1 MNSAL
6 EIALVKIHS
15 SIPPEI
21 LEYTFANREL
31 RNEVVS
37 IDEMI
42 LQKVIRYRVIKDM
55 NVDGGKFKEIVLRRN
70 YIEPLTR
77 NYDDNLMHTGR
88 WSVYRIPAAVR
99 EGRPI
104 VEVMNLKFRGA
115 YAGYQPYSTGY
126 IGGANITTVAQ
137 GVLDAHTFQ
146 TSPPI
151 PNVELLSGDLVR
163 LTPSQHH
170 GTMWAMNCRLAY
182 DECLTNL
189 NTSAI
194 QPFADCCVLAV
205 QAYIFINT
213 TIMLDKAYIQNGYQV
228 GQFKNIIDN
237 YSDANAKYEEAFKV
251 LSAAMFL
258 DPTRLNT
265 FLPYI
270 V

>member
-15 SIPPEI
+15 TIPPEI
-21 LEYTFANREL
+21 LEYAFANREL
-31 RNEVVS
+31 REQVVS

-55 NVDGGKFKEIVLRRN
+55 NIDGGKYKEILLRRS

-104 VEVMNLKFRGA
+104 VEVTNLKFRGA

-126 IGGANITTVAQ
+126 IGGANITTLAQ

-182 DECLTNL
+182 DDCLTNL
-189 NTSAI
+189 NSSAI
-194 QPFADCCVLAV
+194 QPFADCCVLAT
-205 QAYIFINT
+205 QAYIFNTT

-237 YSDANAKYEEAFKV
+237 YSDANAKYDEALKV
-251 LSAAMFL
+251 LAAGMFL
-258 DPTRLNT
+258 DPARLNGL
-265 FLPYI
+265 LPYL